1 MASILARKSL
11 SALCT
16 RQLAISGPALRDSP
30 LYAARS
36 SPVNG
41 IGGLRSLATTTGR
54 TPKAGASVSAPVKIK
69 EGHRALTLN
78 VGKTAGRNSAGRITS
93 YHRGGGAKRLHR
105 RIDIKR
111 DTSSIGVVERIE
123 YDPNRS
129 SRIALVRW
137 VEGGRYSPPKFKEPK
152 ELLHQFGTAE
162 PITTASQ
169 AKYTLSSM
177 ARNVDQRTVA
187 CCSPVTA
194 KSLVVGHHPTS
205 TSFLKGTSV
214 QRSSVRD
221 IFLAAFSRNQKGK
234 GESFPSES
242 YQTLPRIAV
251 VGAQPNFFAPQS
263 REEAEGKTAFAIS
276 EIKYNKQSSTWDNRN
291 KRKAAIPWQS
301 CTL

>member
-1 MASILARKSL
+1 MATALKQRVGIALAGHAGRYGDLAWQSL
-11 SALCT
+11 
-16 RQLAISGPALRDSP
+16 
-30 LYAARS
+30 
-36 SPVNG
+36 NG
-41 IGGLRSLATTTGR
+41 IGGLRYLATTTG
-54 TPKAGASVSAPVKIK
+54 TTAKAGARGSAPVVKIK

-137 VEGGRYSPPKFKEPK
+137 IEGGRYSPPKFKEPK
-152 ELLHQFGTAE
+152 ELLHQYGTAE
-162 PITTASQ
+162 PISTASQ
-169 AKYTLSSM
+169 AKYALSSM

-187 CCSPVTA
+187 YCSPVTA
-194 KSLVVGHHPTS
+194 KSLVVGHPS
-205 TSFLKGTSV
+205 SKPFLKGTSV
-214 QRSSVRD
+214 QRTSVRD
-221 IFLAAFSRNQKGK
+221 IFLTAFSRNRKGK
-234 GESFPSES
+234 GESAAPSERC
-242 YQTLPRIAV
+242 QALPRIAV
-251 VGAQPNFFAPQS
+251 VGAQPNFFAPQL

-276 EIKYNKQSSTWDNRN
+276 EINKYKKQSSTWDNRN